1 MSEPCLESFAPNA
14 RSAAADQPSRDS
26 ADAIAEGRS
35 MGSYEVGSGD
45 ANQGNPGRMR
55 LHRRTGWKDLVGAFR
70 ATYEPIAVA

>member
-1 MSEPCLESFAPNA
+1 
-14 RSAAADQPSRDS
+14 
-26 ADAIAEGRS
+26 